1 MATSWGNIVN
11 AISAAAPILGSLFG
25 PAGTAVGAI
34 AGAGLK
40 LAANALGCE
49 PTQSAIS
56 AAIVNDPN
64 AELKLKEFEMAHQ
77 LELQKLSIQ
86 QLGLELADVANA
98 RSRQIEHEKVTG
110 KSDVNLYIL
119 AWVFVG
125 GFFVTTLSLFVAT
138 MLGAFKAETPQIAII
153 LLTSVV
159 QCLTLGVGIVLQ
171 YFFGSSK
178 SSSDKNN
185 LIYKSTPFK
194 VDSRLS
200 SK

>member
-49 PTQSAIS
+49 PTQAAIS

-86 QLGLELADVANA
+86 QMG
-98 RSRQIEHEKVTG
+98 
-110 KSDVNLYIL
+110 IL
-119 AWVFVG
+119 
-125 GFFVTTLSLFVAT
+125 S
-138 MLGAFKAETPQIAII
+138 
-153 LLTSVV
+153 
-159 QCLTLGVGIVLQ
+159 IVKMKITVL
-171 YFFGSSK
+171 
-178 SSSDKNN
+178 
-185 LIYKSTPFK
+185 
-194 VDSRLS
+194 RL
-200 SK
+200 